1 MLLTDSHSRQMQS
14 LRISVTDR
22 CNLRCFYCIPRE
34 DIEWLPRN
42 HLLDFD
48 EIERLARLFVQAG
61 IRKIRLTGGE
71 PLLRR
76 DLPHLVERLGKIP
89 DLEDLALTTNATQ
102 LVALAEPLAKAGL
115 KRVNISLDS
124 LRAETFFQM
133 TRRDLHQQVLDGIAA
148 AEAAGLLPIRLNVV
162 LVRDINEAEIL
173 DFARFARERAYQ
185 VRFIE
190 FMPLEHGERWG
201 KDVLVP
207 GHEVREKI
215 DAVFPLL
222 PESDP
227 DPHSPSRN
235 WVFRDGAPG
244 QIGFIDSVT
253 QPFCS
258 ACNRIR
264 LTADGKLRTC
274 LFSLQEHDLL
284 ARMRSGASDEELLD
298 FTQRVVLTK
307 EKKHAISDG
316 IYVKPKR
323 TMSAIG
329 G

>member
-1 MLLTDSHSRQMQS
+1 MLLVDSHSRQMQS

-22 CNLRCFYCIPRE
+22 CNLRCFYCIPQE
-34 DIEWLPRN
+34 DIEWLPRA

-76 DLPHLVERLGKIP
+76 DLPQLVERLGKIP
-89 DLEDLALTTNATQ
+89 ELADLALTTNGTQ
-102 LVALAEPLAKAGL
+102 LAALAQPLAKAGL

-124 LRAETFFQM
+124 LRAETFFRM
-133 TRRDLHQQVLDGIAA
+133 TRRDVHQQVLDGIAA
-148 AEAAGLLPIRLNVV
+148 AEAAGLLPLRLNVV
-162 LVRDINEAEIL
+162 LVRGINDGEIL
-173 DFARFARERAYQ
+173 DFARFARERAYE

-190 FMPLEHGERWG
+190 FMPLEHGAQWG
-201 KDVLVP
+201 TDVLVP
-207 GHEVREKI
+207 GHEVHAKI
-215 DAVFPLL
+215 NAAFALA
-222 PESDP
+222 PEPDP

-235 WVFRDGAPG
+235 WVFQDGAPG

-258 ACNRIR
+258 VCNRIR

-274 LFSLQEHDLL
+274 LFSIQEHDLL
-284 ARMRSGASDEELLD
+284 SRMRSGTSDEELLE
-298 FTQRVVLTK
+298 FMQRVVLTK
-307 EKKHAISDG
+307 EKKHGITDG
-316 IYVKPKR
+316 LYVKPKR